1 MLGDLVTLTAV
12 AGFVAVMSGAF
23 LVLMGWRYQATSVA
37 AVWGGGSV
45 AAAVALI
52 VFAGNEFFDLGFG
65 CAVVAA
71 CLHWSAVVLFC
82 RRRIPL
88 AVPAAAVAIWAAIA
102 FVPLGLALEH
112 RVAIYQLVLA
122 GLLIAAVVELV
133 RGRGEQLSGR
143 WPMVVLI
150 SLHAAV
156 FLFGAGLML
165 VVRAGGGVG
174 ELANFVPTIIE
185 TMIFCIGTALFM
197 VSLIRERRAN
207 EERRAAGVD
216 WLTGI
221 PNRRAF
227 LDQATRVMGT
237 AFATARPVS
246 AIVFDLDLFKRINDE
261 FGHRTG
267 DTVLQRFASLAA
279 RMLRR
284 DDLVGR
290 LGGEEFAVLLPGANR
305 EQAIAFA
312 DRIRVAFAADADWVD
327 GNSVKATVSAGVVVA
342 RRIGSVEDLIDRAD
356 RALYIAKSKGRDRVE
371 ALDDDHDPAVARS
384 A

>member
-37 AVWGGGSV
+37 AVWGAGSV
-45 AAAVALI
+45 AAALALI
-52 VFAGNEFFDLGFG
+52 VFAENEFFDLGFG

-71 CLHWSAVVLFC
+71 CLHWSAVMLFC
-82 RRRIPL
+82 RRRIPP
-88 AVPAAAVAIWAAIA
+88 AVPVAAVAVWAAIA
-102 FVPLGLALEH
+102 FLPLGMALEH

-122 GLLIAAVVELV
+122 GLLLAAALELV
-133 RGRGEQLSGR
+133 RGRSERLSGR

-150 SLHAAV
+150 AIHAAV

-165 VVRAGGGVG
+165 VVRASGGVG

-197 VSLIRERRAN
+197 VSLIRERRADL
-207 EERRAAGVD
+207 ERRAAGVD
-216 WLTGI
+216 WLTGV

-227 LDQATRVMGT
+227 IDQAVRAMAT
-237 AFATARPVS
+237 AFAAARPVS
-246 AIVFDLDLFKRINDE
+246 AVVFDLDHFKRINDA
-261 FGHRTG
+261 FGHQTG

-284 DDLVGR
+284 EDIVGR

-305 EQAIAFA
+305 EQAIALA
-312 DRIRVAFAADADWVD
+312 DRIRVAFAAEADWID
-327 GNSVKATVSAGVVVA
+327 GHSVKATVSAGVVVA
-342 RRIGSVEDLIDRAD
+342 RRIG
-356 RALYIAKSKGRDRVE
+356 
-371 ALDDDHDPAVARS
+371 
-384 A
+384 